1 MLRCFNCMHLLETDG
16 ECPSC
21 GKKNENLRTEPDQ
34 IKPGFMLNDRYY
46 IGKSLGRGGFGITY
60 LAFDTMLERRVA
72 IKEYMPVGMATRMLE
87 QTEITCVSQSND
99 AFLHG
104 VEQTI
109 EESRKLAGFSQLES
123 VVTVY
128 DTFRANGTAYIV
140 MEYLTGS
147 TVKEIVRE
155 KGKFSYSE
163 ARAIIIPVLKTLEK
177 VHKTGIIH
185 RDISPDNIFICDDED
200 KHVKL
205 LDFGAAKMTE
215 ALDEKSRTVVLKQ
228 GYAPIEQYSST
239 GKQGTWTDVYAVAA
253 TLYFMLSGQVPISA
267 ADRSGKDSLPD
278 IAAFCPGIPRDVS
291 EAVMQCL
298 SVAVNNRPKKVSALL
313 DALSEATKTLP
324 VDDSTILMTKEEQEV
339 MERWMRS
346 AGDTEKFTQKE
357 IDILTRIGIIKEGM
371 LKSVDSPVI
380 PPEKVSVPVKD
391 NAEENDAVNIA
402 HYKKEPAEAV
412 YPGDNP
418 KNIKKIIPIIV
429 AAVLVT
435 AIGAGVF
442 ALLHRRKPEP
452 VPQETLTEKITTV
465 ENSTEDIPDPKI
477 VKEAFGK
484 FLERNSGKITP
495 ESGFYGIDSDGDG
508 AADIMLCDHFGFSTA
523 AVTPSDTAAKSPA
536 DDGKVRIV
544 FYNRYTDSIEE
555 YKVPEVFG
563 EIGSNRKLTRVY
575 LDEDDNII
583 VREDSLEIKSETHK
597 MHGAI
602 KILKENLEPGEP
614 DTVSGSF
621 GFDDDPL
628 NSLVLAYNEFDNLF
642 NINEK
647 TKISYRNKR
656 KDSSFII
663 KEYGLK
669 IKKNSDDEE
678 NKPETA
684 VKNKPDGKY
693 SLKSSDDNIVIPVFR
708 EPNVYS
714 KILDF
719 KKNGTKVSVE
729 DDGEKHEGWSRIKTG
744 SDYCYVQD
752 KYLVKDEIKVERG
765 EDGTYYIKA
774 LNIKFKPPHSLEE
787 SVKEFYVVGNDD
799 YNLLN
804 YEFLADKP
812 DYSSSDVPY
821 DYQNIAGIDF
831 TEYKFEHIRP
841 ETRPSNFLWQ
851 TTQENLE
858 NYDDVYYRLYGT
870 ADGKTIILTI
880 YLEKDNIESVNRI
893 TDQILLIDSN
903 NI

>member
-1 MLRCFNCMHLLETDG
+1 
-16 ECPSC
+16 
-21 GKKNENLRTEPDQ
+21 
-34 IKPGFMLNDRYY
+34 
-46 IGKSLGRGGFGITY
+46 
-60 LAFDTMLERRVA
+60 
-72 IKEYMPVGMATRMLE
+72 
-87 QTEITCVSQSND
+87 D

-163 ARAIIIPVLKTLEK
+163 ARAIIIPVLKTLER

-391 NAEENDAVNIA
+391 NAEENDAVNNA
-402 HYKKEPAEAV
+402 HYEKEPAEAV
-412 YPGDNP
+412 YPGNNP

-429 AAVLVT
+429 AAVLVPV
-435 AIGAGVF
+435 IGAGVF

-477 VKEAFGK
+477 VKEAFVK
-484 FLERNSGKITP
+484 FLEKNSGKITP

-508 AADIMLCDHFGFSTA
+508 AADIMLCDHFSFSTA

-555 YKVPEVFG
+555 YKVPDVFG
-563 EIGSNRKLTRVY
+563 EIEGNRKLTRVY
-575 LDEDDNII
+575 LDADDNII

-602 KILKENLEPGEP
+602 KILKENLEAGEP
-614 DTVSGSF
+614 DKVSGTF

-647 TKISYRNKR
+647 DKISYRNKR
-656 KDSSFII
+656 KDKSFII

-669 IKKNSDDEE
+669 INKDSDEE
-678 NKPETA
+678 NKSEP
-684 VKNKPDGKY
+684 VIKNKYEGNY
-693 SLKSSDDNIVIPVFR
+693 TLASSDETIVIPLFQ
-708 EPNVYS
+708 EPNIYS

-729 DDGEKHEGWSRIKTG
+729 DDGKNHKDWSRIKIG
-744 SDYCYVQD
+744 SVYCYVQD
-752 KYLVKDEIKVERG
+752 KYLKKDEIKVERS

-774 LNIKFKPPHSLEE
+774 LNIKFKPPHGLEE
-787 SVKEFYVVGNDD
+787 SVTEFYIESDKTYTD
-799 YNLLN
+799 LYD
-804 YEFLADKP
+804 EFIADKP
-812 DYSSSDVPY
+812 DYSVSYY
-821 DYQNIAGIDF
+821 DSQNIAGIDF
-831 TEYKFEHIRP
+831 TVYKFEHIKP
-841 ETRPSNFLWQ
+841 ETRQSNFLWQ
-851 TTQENLE
+851 TTQQSTE
-858 NYDDVYYRLYGT
+858 NYDDVYYRFYGT
-870 ADGKTIILTI
+870 VDERTIVLTI